1 MTTTSRK
8 MSLLRVALLW
18 VFTLAGLGAWAEN
31 ESVTH
36 SFADEAIYDGLTP
49 QLFFADLSATD
60 IPTAATNMGLFIKFN
75 EDIRLDFVY
84 DPAKVTGNNRPRTT
98 GYYYADTRCL
108 NIYGSAT
115 AANRVQLKFSSPT
128 GAKIKSVRIDGRVS
142 TAATSYASYAP
153 GSANTNLL
161 IDGVAVDNTT
171 ATGITWATKNENNYF
186 IWEGTAE
193 TVAIE
198 KTTSGTWYLLSFTV
212 EYEADQT
219 KARVPVISGDDA
231 PFLFEKTVSI
241 SSADAGA
248 TYYYT
253 TDGSEP
259 TTASTVYTAPFT
271 ISETTT
277 VKAIATV
284 AGRENSAVAS
294 TTFEK
299 IPLRACIADLNT
311 NATAA
316 TKEYVQLTG
325 AVVTWVDGDNVY
337 VQDNSTEMRS
347 GLRLLSNPAELKEG
361 DVVTGILQGT
371 YSPFRHEMNSGSSF
385 LNEPTITA
393 GGSAPIAEVEYD
405 VLATPCDL
413 IPSNVYTNMDYLNQ
427 RVHFV
432 TTADRVGA
440 AYKGFAGQTLV
451 NALTDGSVGVQVVL
465 PADDLNV
472 VVGGEYGFSG
482 VLYEFVANS
491 GGTRAFRT
499 LHVAQASD
507 ITSAEGLALGTLK
520 LDIADA
526 YIVVGETAQIGV
538 TETSHEAAMSYK
550 SNDESVATVSATG
563 LITGVGAGTTY
574 VTATLASDG
583 TIGSASQRVAVTVVA
598 PVYQLPNSDFAEW
611 EHLNVTGG
619 YYWEPLEF
627 EGDEPLSWNG
637 YVGLSKSD
645 SQMEKNADGS
655 VHLTAA
661 VVENSHQPGL
671 LTNANDIEVPLS
683 ATYAPNWNNAYVY
696 DVPATASQ
704 FTGLPDAIKVV
715 VKGSLTADN
724 ASVKAVLF
732 TRGFKALPDN
742 LDADDKAALGTEGT
756 TIATAEKNDIASS
769 DDWQEIT
776 IPLNYQVTDGTR
788 PAYAIV
794 SITTNNTPA
803 TGTASSY
810 EEDYLDVQSV
820 SFVYDTSL
828 EATYDGV
835 PVEFELDDTYAAWG
849 INLYAATI
857 PGEYDESKLTL
868 KSGLASVINTSYYG
882 NSLTIEIAGDDY
894 DYYTGEGSSSM
905 YVIQFESG
913 TNDYIATIGELTLGD
928 TNVATFVAKKNVDFW
943 YANYL
948 SGLQAYIVTEAN
960 ASSVT
965 LTSVP
970 MAFAGEAVIL
980 TGATG
985 DYELD
990 PLYDDDI
997 DFYYSDEDHAG
1008 NLLQVSDG
1016 ANAVGDGI
1024 YALGALN
1031 GETEA
1036 AFHQY
1041 TGTTSLS
1048 EGRVFLQILGA
1059 TSRKLSISLG
1069 DDTPTGISHIENGKL
1084 NIENKVYD
1092 LQGRAMRNG
1101 QRSMF
1106 NVQSSIQRKGIYVV
1120 KVNGQS
1126 RKMIIK

>member
-1 MTTTSRK
+1 MTKTSRK

-36 SFADEAIYDGLTP
+36 SFADEAIYGTATP
-49 QLFFADLSATD
+49 QLYFADLSATD
-60 IPTAATNMGLFIKFN
+60 VPSAATNMGLSIKFN

-84 DPAKVTGNNRPRTT
+84 DATKVTGTNRPRTT

-128 GAKIKSVRIDGRVS
+128 GAKIKSVRIDGRAS

-198 KTTSGTWYLLSFTV
+198 KKTSGTWCLLSFTV

-241 SSADAGA
+241 SSADEGA

-259 TTASTVYTAPFT
+259 TTASTKYTDPFT
-271 ISETTT
+271 ITETTT
-277 VKAIATV
+277 VKAIASVEGKT
-284 AGRENSAVAS
+284 NSAVAS

-299 IPLRACIADLNT
+299 IPLRAGIADLNT

-316 TKEYVQLTG
+316 TKEYVQLTD

-371 YSPFRHEMNSGSSF
+371 YSPSRHEMNSGSSF

-393 GGSAPIAEVEYD
+393 GGSAPIAEVDYD
-405 VLATPCDL
+405 VLATACAL

-440 AYKGFAGQTLV
+440 AYAGFAGQTLV
-451 NALTDGSVGVQVVL
+451 NALTDGSLGVQVVL

-538 TETSHEAAMSYK
+538 AEKSHEAAMSYK
-550 SNDESVATVSATG
+550 SDDESVATVSATG

-583 TIGSASQRVAVTVVA
+583 VIGSASQRVAVTVVA

-637 YVGLSKSD
+637 YVGLAKGD

-655 VHLTAA
+655 VHLKGA
-661 VVENSHQPGL
+661 VVENSHVPGL

-715 VKGSLTADN
+715 VKGSLKADN

-742 LDADDKAALGTEGT
+742 LDADDKAELGTEGT

-810 EEDYLDVQSV
+810 EDDYLDVQSV

-857 PGEYDESKLTL
+857 LGEYDESKLTL
-868 KSGLASVINTSYYG
+868 KSGRASVISTSYFG

-894 DYYTGEGSSSM
+894 DYDTGSGSSSM
-905 YVIQFESG
+905 YVIQFEGG
-913 TNDYIATIGELTLGD
+913 TDDYIATIGELTLGE

-997 DFYYSDEDHAG
+997 DFYYSDEDHSG
-1008 NLLQVSDG
+1008 NLLLVSDG
-1016 ANAVGDGI
+1016 TNAVGDGI
-1024 YALGALN
+1024 YALGALS

-1048 EGRVFLQILGA
+1048 EGRVFLQIPGA

-1069 DDTPTGISHIENGKL
+1069 DDTPTGISHIEEM
-1084 NIENKVYD
+1084 NIENYYD
-1092 LQGRAMRNG
+1092 LQGRRE
-1101 QRSMF
+1101 
-1106 NVQSSIQRKGIYVV
+1106 SSIQRKGIYVV